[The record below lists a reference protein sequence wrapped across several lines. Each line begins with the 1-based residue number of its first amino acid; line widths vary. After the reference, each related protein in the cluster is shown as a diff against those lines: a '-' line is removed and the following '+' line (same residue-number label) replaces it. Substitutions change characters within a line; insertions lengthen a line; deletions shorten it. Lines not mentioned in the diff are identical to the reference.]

1 MKSRQCN
8 KKPDFCIYIQE
19 DMQLDKV
26 LRGIKKKDRKAQKAL
41 YEYYAP
47 YFMAIAMRYLKN
59 IPEAEDALAEAF
71 VKIFTKVHSFKDKGS
86 FEGWMKRIVVN
97 ECLMVLR
104 QKRNQHLYVSLDDVE
119 VDIDPVVIDQM
130 SAEEIMDAIQ
140 ELPDGYRT
148 VFNLYEIEGLKHRE
162 IAEEL
167 DISIHTSKSQLIMAK
182 RRLRELLKK
191 NLSETNYESEGNAA
205 G

>member
-1 MKSRQCN
+1 M
-8 KKPDFCIYIQE
+8 E
-19 DMQLDKV
+19 LDKV

-41 YEYYAP
+41 YEHYAP

-59 IPEAEDALAEAF
+59 VPEAEDALAEAF
-71 VKIFTKVHSFKDKGS
+71 IKIFTKVHTFKDKGS

-104 QKRNQHLYVSLDDVE
+104 QKRNQHLYVSIEDVE
-119 VDIDPVVIDQM
+119 VEIDPVVIDQM

-148 VFNLYEIEGLKHRE
+148 VFNLYELEGLKHRE
-162 IAEEL
+162 IADAL

-191 NLSETNYESEGNAA
+191 NLTNESEGNAA

>member
-1 MKSRQCN
+1 MG
-8 KKPDFCIYIQE
+8 DFCIYSMNT
-19 DMQLDKV
+19 MQLDKL

-41 YEYYAP
+41 YEQYAP
-47 YFMAIAMRYLKN
+47 VFMGIAMRYLKN

-71 VKIFTKVHSFKDKGS
+71 IKIFTKIHTYKDKGS

-104 QKRNQHLYVSLDDVE
+104 QKRNQHMYVSLDDVDVE
-119 VDIDPVVIDQM
+119 IDPQVIDKM
-130 SAEEIMDAIQ
+130 SAEEIWEVIQ
-140 ELPDGYRT
+140 ELPEGYRT

-162 IAEEL
+162 IAKAL

-182 RRLRELLKK
+182 RELRELLKK
-191 NLSETNYESEGNAA
+191 NLITKKYESEGNVA